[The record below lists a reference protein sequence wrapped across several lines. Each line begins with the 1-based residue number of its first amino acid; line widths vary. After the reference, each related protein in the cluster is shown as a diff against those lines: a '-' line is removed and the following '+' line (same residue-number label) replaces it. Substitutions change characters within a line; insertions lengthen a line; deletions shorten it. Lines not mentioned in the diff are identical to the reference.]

1 MTTNDDYNAGNI
13 MDECHL
19 TETPVVT
26 EDSTKVAD
34 STMPWPLQGIEEPHE
49 NDVLCGR
56 GGGTNNRKFLAFPS
70 LVPLLS
76 TSVL

>member
-1 MTTNDDYNAGNI
+1 MTTNDNNAGN

-19 TETPVVT
+19 TDAPVVT
-26 EDSTKVAD
+26 NSTKVAD

>member
-13 MDECHL
+13 MDECHM

-34 STMPWPLQGIEEPHE
+34 STMTWPLQGIEEPHE
-49 NDVLCGR
+49 NDVICGR

-70 LVPLLS
+70 LVPLLN

>member
-1 MTTNDDYNAGNI
+1 MTTNDDNNAGNI

-34 STMPWPLQGIEEPHE
+34 STMTWPLQGIEEPHE

-56 GGGTNNRKFLAFPS
+56 GGGSNNRKLLVSASF
-70 LVPLLS
+70 VPLLS
-76 TSVL
+76 SSVL